1 MNKPAIASTAQF
13 AARAALALGLLTLAA
28 CGGGGGSSADPTPPA
43 TATALTDVAPKAG
56 FSWTTTQQ
64 AAPRIALS
72 RASGQALGNLS
83 LLVSDY
89 VCGDKS
95 PNPVRGSRYTVLS
108 LTPSQQAA
116 LSVTLDLHALQLQVP
131 ASAGRVL
138 AEVVDNQRKLALYSR
153 LVVPA
158 SLSSVSVS
166 VPDTPSLASCASP
179 G

>member
-1 MNKPAIASTAQF
+1 MNKLVIASAARP
-13 AARAALALGLLTLAA
+13 AARAALALGILTLAA
-28 CGGGGGSSADPTPPA
+28 CGGGGGSPGDPAPPA
-43 TATALTDVAPKAG
+43 APTAFVDVVPKAG
-56 FSWTTTQQ
+56 FSWATAQQ

-89 VCGDKS
+89 VCDGKS
-95 PNPVRGSRYTVLS
+95 PNPVRGSRFTALA

-138 AEVVDNQRKLALYSR
+138 AEVVDNQRKVALYSR

-158 SLSSVSVS
+158 ALSSVSVS